1 MTINGRRVEQE
12 GLEMPE
18 RNTGRTPSWMPISRA
33 TTQMWALDD
42 ARRSMAERRPRHRRL
57 RAITRWM
64 AAFVGR

>member
-1 MTINGRRVEQE
+1 
-12 GLEMPE
+12 MPE